1 MAERIRKAVET
12 SVATTRSTNQV
23 ISVTVSI
30 GVASFPRSGE
40 TLEQLLH
47 QADTL
52 LYEAKNSDATGS
64 SAIRTDPVLPAP
76 TTACIIFP

>member
-1 MAERIRKAVET
+1 MVLPDASPQTGMAVAERIRKAIEGAP
-12 SVATTRSTNQV
+12 ATTRSTKEA
-23 ISVTVSI
+23 IPLTVSI

-52 LYEAKNSDATGS
+52 LYDAKNAG
-64 SAIRTDPVLPAP
+64 RNRVVGHTD
-76 TTACIIFP
+76 